1 MDINK
6 PVEVLD
12 LFPGDTY
19 MAALMWFLEK
29 GTPLNSM
36 SFANTMA
43 SKVVSKQGV
52 TIP

>member
-1 MDINK
+1 
-6 PVEVLD
+6 
-12 LFPGDTY
+12 
-19 MAALMWFLEK
+19 MAAFAMWFLEK
-29 GTPLNSM
+29 GTPLNAM

>member
-1 MDINK
+1 M
-6 PVEVLD
+6 EVLD
-12 LFPGDTY
+12 LSGAGDTY
-19 MAALMWFLEK
+19 MAAFAMWFLEK
-29 GTPLNSM
+29 GTPLNAM